1 MACDYNTVQ
10 SSVYRYRN
18 LCVAAYETHVVLVRI
33 LCQGRRTGVF
43 RLPGLFLRWDAWV
56 VFRSLL

>member
-18 LCVAAYETHVVLVRI
+18 LCLATNKTHVVLVRI
-33 LCQGRRTGVF
+33 LGQGRRNYQCE
-43 RLPGLFLRWDAWV
+43 GL
-56 VFRSLL
+56 